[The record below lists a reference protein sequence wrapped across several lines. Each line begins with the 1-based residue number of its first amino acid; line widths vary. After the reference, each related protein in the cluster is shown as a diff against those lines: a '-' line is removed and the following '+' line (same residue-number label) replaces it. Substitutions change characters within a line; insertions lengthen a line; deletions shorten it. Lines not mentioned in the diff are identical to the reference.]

1 MPQDDI
7 NNITKLLKETIST
20 LEWMILDM
28 DYRNKV
34 DNHPCDSPEMLN
46 AKDLLDKLKKLDG
59 VYVPDLQSGIN
70 RN

>member
-7 NNITKLLKETIST
+7 NNITKLLKQTIST

-34 DNHPCDSPEMLN
+34 DNQPCDSPEMLK
-46 AKDLLDKLKKLDG
+46 AKDLLDKLKKLD
-59 VYVPDLQSGIN
+59 
-70 RN
+70 